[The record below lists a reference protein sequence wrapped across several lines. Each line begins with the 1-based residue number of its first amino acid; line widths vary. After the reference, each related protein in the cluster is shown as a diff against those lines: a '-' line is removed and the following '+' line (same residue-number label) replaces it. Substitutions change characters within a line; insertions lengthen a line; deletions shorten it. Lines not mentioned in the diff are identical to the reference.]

1 MVPGAVLVPH
11 LHCPIS
17 FSIQMYSAFIPHL
30 ILAKRPRSD
39 QHSFQKYS
47 GSTHREPDT
56 LYSLGTPAFT
66 CLQTGYNADRRKTS
80 KHSTRA
86 GSAVRR
92 GKAAP
97 YASPAV
103 DVPREHSLLLTVSME
118 NTFLFSMILLVSVH
132 RS

>member
-1 MVPGAVLVPH
+1 MKCIEKYIWHSSHAITLCIV
-11 LHCPIS
+11 
-17 FSIQMYSAFIPHL
+17 IPLYFLHL